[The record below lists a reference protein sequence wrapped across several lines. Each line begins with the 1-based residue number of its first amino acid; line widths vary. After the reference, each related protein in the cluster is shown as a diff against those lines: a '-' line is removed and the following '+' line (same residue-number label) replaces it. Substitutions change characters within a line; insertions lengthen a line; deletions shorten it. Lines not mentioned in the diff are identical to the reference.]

1 MGLYNIKGDNSPGK
15 YRNLSFYLNI
25 QKLHLLE
32 MNYDLLVLSFFHVL
46 YRLHFKCYRDTFTT
60 VFKVSR
66 TLWEMKGKSCRSPK
80 HRPFKAGFSLSTTLF
95 LEGQPVKRFARSHMI
110 SRGLLFLFHYPS
122 LGPSIYQTRHGY
134 GETLKVGVKV
144 II

>member
-15 YRNLSFYLNI
+15 YRNLSFYLNV

-32 MNYDLLVLSFFHVL
+32 MNYDLLVLFFMS
-46 YRLHFKCYRDTFTT
+46 YTGFISNAIEIRLPLF
-60 VFKVSR
+60 FKVSS

-95 LEGQPVKRFARSHMI
+95 LEGQPVKRFDRNHMI

-122 LGPSIYQTRHGY
+122 LGPSIYQTRLY

>member
-1 MGLYNIKGDNSPGK
+1 MGLCNITGANSPGK
-15 YRNLSFYLNI
+15 NRNLSFDLNV

-32 MNYDLLVLSFFHVL
+32 MNYDLLVLFLMSYTGFISNAIEI
-46 YRLHFKCYRDTFTT
+46 RLPLF
-60 VFKVSR
+60 FKVSR
-66 TLWEMKGKSCRSPK
+66 TLWEMKGKSFRSPK
-80 HRPFKAGFSLSTTLF
+80 HRIFKAGLSLSTTLF
-95 LEGQPVKRFARSHMI
+95 LEGQPVKRFDRSHMI